1 MKEVYQVSIARDNRA
16 RSQARSEKKYGL
28 LTLGQTWRLNLIT
41 QDTVSSLLHMK
52 KDKHKLKKFFGNTQ
66 SNF

>member
-1 MKEVYQVSIARDNRA
+1 MKEVCQVSITKDNWA
-16 RSQARSEKKYGL
+16 RSQMSSEMKYGL

-52 KDKHKLKKFFGNTQ
+52 KGYIQATEVLWQHTK
-66 SNF
+66 